1 MQDNNLEEL
10 KKFIESDLGKDL
22 KGFILNQYNAL
33 NSLEAIR
40 EFDDVEKQTLEIK
53 ANKRA
58 VEVLGSIL
66 GKIMMIADYKPTDKE
81 KDSLLP
87 NYD

>member
-1 MQDNNLEEL
+1 MEDNNVQEL

-22 KGFILNQYNAL
+22 KQFILRNYNYL

-66 GKIMMIADYKPTDKE
+66 GQITGIEEYKPADKE

>member
-22 KGFILNQYNAL
+22 KQFILKHYNAL

-40 EFDDVEKQTLEIK
+40 EFDDVERQTLEIK

-66 GKIMMIADYKPTDKE
+66 GKITMIEDFQPSEKE